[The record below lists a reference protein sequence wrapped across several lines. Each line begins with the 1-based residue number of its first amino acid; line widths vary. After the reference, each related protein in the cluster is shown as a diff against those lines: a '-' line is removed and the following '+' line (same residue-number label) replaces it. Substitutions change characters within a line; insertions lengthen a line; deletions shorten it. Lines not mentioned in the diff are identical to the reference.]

1 MGTNTRPHYCP
12 FCGANLKEGDY
23 FCRHCGKKIPDRIY
37 IETRKVDTSMTHYF
51 VSNGN
56 FFLHCLKNGFLS

>member
-37 IETRKVDTSMTHYF
+37 I
-51 VSNGN
+51 
-56 FFLHCLKNGFLS
+56 LKQGKLIHR